1 MEKMK
6 ALDHKAHEWLEKM
19 PPNTWC
25 RAFFST
31 FPKSDLLLNNI
42 CEVFNSYIL
51 LAREMPIL
59 SMLETIKTQLMT
71 RFYTKG
77 GEVGVQWDG
86 IICLKIK
93 KKLVRNMNWSNTCYP
108 TLAGQGIFQVQ
119 DRDYNFI
126 VDINSKKCDCRRW
139 DLTGIPC
146 SHAISCL
153 RHERIAPETTLPQFY
168 SSASYATAYWSSD
181 LALQGQE

>member
-31 FPKSDLLLNNI
+31 FPKSDLLLNNS

-59 SMLETIKTQLMT
+59 NILETIKTQLMT

-77 GEVGVQWDG
+77 GEVGVQWDD
-86 IICLKIK
+86 IICPKIK
-93 KKLVRNMNWSNTCYP
+93 KKLVRNVN
-108 TLAGQGIFQVQ
+108 
-119 DRDYNFI
+119 
-126 VDINSKKCDCRRW
+126 
-139 DLTGIPC
+139 
-146 SHAISCL
+146 
-153 RHERIAPETTLPQFY
+153 
-168 SSASYATAYWSSD
+168 
-181 LALQGQE
+181 